1 MVKYKSILPC
11 VWLSISSPDV
21 LKHFSLL
28 FQTKSDES
36 ILVRFRYRLIS
47 ENSPSAPMLSNG
59 VSLDGLSFDV
69 MSQLEKPTP
78 TKDRDISPRS
88 PPAN

>member
-1 MVKYKSILPC
+1 
-11 VWLSISSPDV
+11 
-21 LKHFSLL
+21 
-28 FQTKSDES
+28 
-36 ILVRFRYRLIS
+36 
-47 ENSPSAPMLSNG
+47 MLSNG

-88 PPAN
+88 PPPASQLNETAYVAFLSHSSMFFIILPQKSQGFEKIKYVKDKK